1 MREVHVPHGSVH
13 GWRDFLVHIGT
24 IAVGLLLALALEQAV
39 LAVHHHQ
46 QRQEIEQQMRLVLN
60 WDLQLNQKNFQQL
73 DGFRAY
79 HIELKAAINSRLHGG
94 PRLPQPPLSD
104 ARSRTFIRYPNLAP
118 YEVAKQNGTVG
129 LLPTMRLRQYARL
142 ALVRDYLLVDR
153 ISFTAA
159 LEELEAF
166 QKRYTDYRGTITM
179 GAQSTTPELD
189 RLSPAE
195 LAEYQGILGRVIAQT
210 DLFYARLDII
220 DQEIKA
226 LLAGARTEQE
236 LLDASVRARPQ
247 GFGVPAK
254 PVFDSPGNGADTGDT
269 TARQKK

>member
-24 IAVGLLLALALEQAV
+24 IAVGLLLALTLEQAA

-46 QRQEIEQQMRLVLN
+46 QRVEIETQMTEVLN

-79 HIELKAAINSRLHGG
+79 QTELKAAINSRLQGG
-94 PRLPQPPLSD
+94 PRLPQPPVSD
-104 ARSRTFIRYPNLAP
+104 ARSRNFLRYPNLAP

-129 LLPTMRLRQYARL
+129 LLPTMRLRQYARIAL
-142 ALVRDYLLVDR
+142 ARDYLLADR
-153 ISFTAA
+153 VSFTAA
-159 LEELEAF
+159 IEELEAF
-166 QKRYTDYRGTITM
+166 QKRYVDYRGTITM

-189 RLSPAE
+189 SLSPAE
-195 LAEYQGILGRVIAQT
+195 LTEYRTILGRVIAQT
-210 DLFYARLDII
+210 DLLYGRLDLV

-226 LLAGARTEQE
+226 LLAGARTEEE
-236 LLDASVRARPQ
+236 LLDASLRARPQ

-254 PVFDSPGNGADTGDT
+254 PPFDSPGNGADTGH
-269 TARQKK
+269 TATR